1 MSGRCWRVSLFMRPN
16 IPEAIDKRHAMIVL
30 AQALQRLSRAQPG
43 APGID
48 AFLRG
53 RDCEDHGENQAPAAP
68 SLD

>member
-30 AQALQRLSRAQPG
+30 AQALRRLSRAQPG

-48 AFLRG
+48 AFLHG
-53 RDCEDHGENQAPAAP
+53 RDCEHHRDYQAPAAP
-68 SLD
+68 SSH

>member
-1 MSGRCWRVSLFMRPN
+1 MRPN

-30 AQALQRLSRAQPG
+30 AQALRRLSRAQPG
-43 APGID
+43 AGID

-53 RDCEDHGENQAPAAP
+53 RDCEHHGENQAPAAP